1 MVTIAQISPV
11 RGYDQISPLLTFF
24 NLLQKVY
31 TQAILKQEDWTGYLS
46 LGVFCWFFCFC
57 HFVVFLFSRFCFI
70 NCFFFYYYYVCMYI
84 SLYKSYIF
92 SPVNSVILPSLIW
105 KLNFMNT
112 QAPSDIYVLLC
123 LFLLFVCLVIYF
135 LVGGVGRRVFK
146 RWNKH

>member
-24 NLLQKVY
+24 NLGVHTGHFKTRRL
-31 TQAILKQEDWTGYLS
+31 DWIPQF
-46 LGVFCWFFCFC
+46 GVFCWFFCFC

>member
-24 NLLQKVY
+24 NLGVHTGHFKTRRL
-31 TQAILKQEDWTGYLS
+31 DWIPQFGVFLLIFLFLS
-46 LGVFCWFFCFC
+46 LCCVFVFP
-57 HFVVFLFSRFCFI
+57 FLFHKL
-70 NCFFFYYYYVCMYI
+70 FFFNYYYVCMYI

-146 RWNKH
+146 CWNKH

>member
-46 LGVFCWFFCFC
+46 LGFFLLI
-57 HFVVFLFSRFCFI
+57 FLFLSLCCVFVFPFLFHKL
-70 NCFFFYYYYVCMYI
+70 FFFNYYYVCMYI